1 MASAVD
7 ICNLALAY
15 LGDDATVSSISPPEG
30 SAQADHCSR
39 FYPIARD
46 SMLEQHA
53 WGFAIKRTALA
64 LLDTTETPA
73 QWLYTYAFP
82 SGCLRPL
89 AVLMAASTD
98 DTDEQQYVVESL
110 ADGTR
115 VIHSNTEDATLK
127 YIAAV
132 TDTTK
137 FSPLF
142 VAAAARLL
150 ASYLAGPL
158 LKGTEGVKVG
168 AAHLKQFYQVDLPM
182 AKSADARAGKVTD
195 YNDFT
200 PAGIAAR
207 A

>member
-1 MASAVD
+1 MSSAVD

-15 LGDDATVSSISPPEG
+15 LGDDATVSSINPPEG
-30 SAQADHCSR
+30 SAQADHCAR

-46 SMLEQHA
+46 TMLEQHA
-53 WGFAIKRTALA
+53 WGFAIKRIALA
-64 LLDTTETPA
+64 VLSTTETPA
-73 QWLYTYAFP
+73 QWLYTYGCP

-89 AVLMAASTD
+89 AVLMGSSTD
-98 DTDEQQYVVESL
+98 DTDEQQYVVEALS
-110 ADGTR
+110 DGTR
-115 VIHSNTEDATLK
+115 VIHTNTENATLK
-127 YIAAV
+127 YIASV

-142 VAAAARLL
+142 VSAAARLL
-150 ASYLAGPL
+150 ASYLSGPV
-158 LKGTEGVKVG
+158 LKGGEGIKVG
-168 AAHLKQFYQVDLPM
+168 AGHLKQFYTVDLPM

-200 PAGIAAR
+200 PANIAAR